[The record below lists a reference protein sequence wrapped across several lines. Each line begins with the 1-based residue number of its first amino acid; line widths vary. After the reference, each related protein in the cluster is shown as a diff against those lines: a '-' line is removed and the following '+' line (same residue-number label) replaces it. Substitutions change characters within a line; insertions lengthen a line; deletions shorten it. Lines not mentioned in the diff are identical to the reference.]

1 MSISPSSLSDFIAL
15 SELLTG
21 FSDFK
26 LNGTGQTERYYT
38 TVCDIVGQETMVEL
52 LSTYTALVAA
62 AGDDP
67 KLLDKKL
74 RADILSSEKLGPIA
88 RNLIKLWYIGTWY
101 QLPAAW
107 HEQFDANSEDR
118 DFVPHPSSYVE
129 GLLWPAIGAHPP
141 GAKAPGYGTW
151 TDAPNIPA
159 T

>member
-1 MSISPSSLSDFIAL
+1 MSIPSSSLSDFIAL
-15 SELLTG
+15 SEILTG
-21 FSDFK
+21 FSEFK
-26 LNGTGQTERYYT
+26 LNGTGQTERYYA
-38 TVCDIVGQETMVEL
+38 TVSNIVGEATMSEL
-52 LSTYTALVAA
+52 LSTYTALIDTS
-62 AGDDP
+62 GDDTA
-67 KLLDKKL
+67 LIDKKL

-101 QLPAAW
+101 KLPDAW
-107 HEQFDANSEDR
+107 HAQFESASEDH
-118 DFVPHPSSYVE
+118 DFVPHPNSYVE